1 MMKRLRNIFHSDS
14 LAPQGGPSLRTHT
27 IPRGGAVPVATPA
40 SEGLAGRLSQ
50 NTAAMCTSRPMTSTH
65 PGVMTYG
72 FSLLTSLPR
81 KWVTTHSLQLLC
93 SKRGREG
100 GREVP
105 SWTCAA
111 ATLYSCVVTDCQR
124 VSSSFWSCPCMVTV
138 QIGTCHSL
146 QWSNGPHQH
155 TSGHTP
161 THVYI
166 HLHTCVCIGTYMY
179 VPLTLLLPS
188 LSTFTPYLTLA
199 WSEWL
204 GRRWRRRESKKY
216 VEGGRD

>member
-100 GREVP
+100 GREGGP
-105 SWTCAA
+105 QLDMC
-111 ATLYSCVVTDCQR
+111 SCHTIFMCCHRLPEGQLLILVMPMYGHCTDRNMPQPPVV
-124 VSSSFWSCPCMVTV
+124 
-138 QIGTCHSL
+138 
-146 QWSNGPHQH
+146 
-155 TSGHTP
+155 
-161 THVYI
+161 
-166 HLHTCVCIGTYMY
+166 
-179 VPLTLLLPS
+179 
-188 LSTFTPYLTLA
+188 
-199 WSEWL
+199 
-204 GRRWRRRESKKY
+204 
-216 VEGGRD
+216 